1 LPPPTVRFSHLTRQK
16 RRASGWRLVAIS
28 ISAVV
33 LLGILVFIFV
43 KKSGLNAAHAIV
55 CTLFGFFLASTSMAP
70 SINRFVTNI
79 ADMVGQIRF

>member
-1 LPPPTVRFSHLTRQK
+1 MDLIWQERPAV
-16 RRASGWRLVAIS
+16 GWCAVAIS

-55 CTLFGFFLASTSMAP
+55 CSLFGFFLASTSMAP
-70 SINRFVTNI
+70 SISRFVTGI
-79 ADMVGQIRF
+79 AEMISKISF

>member
-1 LPPPTVRFSHLTRQK
+1 MRLTGREHRATGWCTV
-16 RRASGWRLVAIS
+16 AVS

-55 CTLFGFFLASTSMAP
+55 CILFGFFLASTSMAP
-70 SINRFVTNI
+70 SINRFVTGI
-79 ADMVGQIRF
+79 ADMIGQIRF